1 MKKIISF
8 LKNDYVQGT
17 SLCSA
22 VLVFLFTSGFY
33 GVDMFIMYHNPM
45 HLIMVLLAI
54 AFSIPVLHSLFLNL
68 RLGVYYPIKKSIKT
82 LIAKW

>member
-17 SLCSA
+17 SICSV
-22 VLVFLFTSGFY
+22 VLGFLFTSGFY
-33 GVDMFIMYHNPM
+33 GIDMFIMHHNPM
-45 HLIMVLLAI
+45 HLIMVLLSI
-54 AFSIPVLHSLFLNL
+54 AFSIPVFQALFLNL
-68 RLGVYYPIKKSIKT
+68 RLGVYYPTKKSIKT